1 VGNPAHAA
9 GRTFKTA
16 WFAKA
21 ARKAHITDEELCSA
35 IQQVSLGQADD
46 LGGGLFKKRLRK
58 NQYRSIILART
69 GHFWVFEYLFAKQ
82 DRADI
87 EADELAGF
95 RKLVKAYAGLSTD
108 QVSRLLQG
116 KDWMEICN
124 GDQT

>member
-35 IQQVSLGQADD
+35 IQEVSLGQADD
-46 LGGGLFKKRLRK
+46 LGGGVFKKRLRK
-58 NQYRSIILART
+58 NQYRSIVLARA

-87 EADELAGF
+87 EADELADF